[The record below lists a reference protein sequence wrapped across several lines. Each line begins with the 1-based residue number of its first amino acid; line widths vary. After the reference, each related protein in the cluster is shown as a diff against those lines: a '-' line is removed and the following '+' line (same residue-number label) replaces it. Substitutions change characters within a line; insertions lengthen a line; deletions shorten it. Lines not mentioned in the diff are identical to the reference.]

1 MSAPDLLK
9 VFMLVGILLAICGI
23 RWLNREIARLAE
35 ENRRKRAC
43 MNCSEESP

>member
-35 ENRRKRAC
+35 ENRRNHAC
-43 MNCSEESP
+43 MGCSEESP

>member
-1 MSAPDLLK
+1 MTAPDLIK

-35 ENRRKRAC
+35 ENRRERVR
-43 MNCSEESP
+43 MGFGEESL